1 MDIFLGAVLGIIVTV
16 LAYLLVPVIII
27 LTGKKFSEKEIKRIV
42 VINAVV
48 WSILFFL
55 IRSSQGETKVNI
67 APCILWSSVAYAIMK
82 NKCLKKDTDE
92 TAQSTTEDCKKSKE
106 SHANTKNKE
115 ITHACLSNADEQPKT
130 YGDFNVYGKDLTIH
144 NSLSKEPINLEK
156 GKEINKKYFVQNSP
170 KTTINNEDIQVLS
183 KSIKKEYDA
192 IDLAKELSE
201 KCAKTVIQIN
211 RKCKENGIDYSERK
225 FVIAT
230 FSYFFAKWAY
240 TSKNLTFAQVGEVQ
254 NLYKE
259 QFSEFNK
266 VAFQDDSFK
275 SVMEN
280 EKIFAETLEKFLNYA
295 KDFYNS
301 ENNSFSEEFLGKYIL
316 EFVKNESDIVALK
329 EFL

>member
-1 MDIFLGAVLGIIVTV
+1 MDIFLGVVSGIIVTV

-27 LTGKKFSEKEIKRIV
+27 LSGKKFSEKEIKRIV

-82 NKCLKKDTDE
+82 NKCLKKDADE
-92 TAQSTTEDCKKSKE
+92 TVQSTTEDYKKSKE
-106 SHANTKNKE
+106 SYANTKNKE
-115 ITHACLSNADEQPKT
+115 ITHVCLDSAEEQPKIR
-130 YGDFNVYGKDLTIH
+130 N
-144 NSLSKEPINLEK
+144 NSLTYSENIMLKSLPNFTKVESITGNLQSLKIEFNAHN
-156 GKEINKKYFVQNSP
+156 I
-170 KTTINNEDIQVLS
+170 
-183 KSIKKEYDA
+183 
-192 IDLAKELSE
+192 AKDLSE
-201 KCAKTVIQIN
+201 KCAKTIIQIN
-211 RKCKENGIDYSERK
+211 RKCNEIGIDYSERK
-225 FVIAT
+225 LAVAT
-230 FSYFFAKWAY
+230 FAYFFTKWAY
-240 TSKNLTFAQVGEVQ
+240 TNKNITFAQVGEVQ

-275 SVMEN
+275 NVMEN
-280 EKIFAETLEKFLNYA
+280 EQIFAETLDKFLNYA

-301 ENNSFSEEFLGKYIL
+301 ENNSFSKELLEKYIL
-316 EFVKNESDIVALK
+316 EFIKNESDIVTLK